1 MAKPN
6 RSMLLVDDDPNELF
20 FLRNAFAATGG
31 AVDIRHAESGEVA
44 LAEIARESPDLV
56 LLDLSMAGMD
66 GFDVLQRL
74 RADEATRTL
83 PTLIFSSSDRD
94 EDIRRSYREHANAYL
109 VKPRS
114 SDGYRDLAKNLEGFW
129 YDTARLP

>member
-1 MAKPN
+1 MGRQG
-6 RSMLLVDDDPNELF
+6 RSMLLVDDDPNEAL
-20 FLRNAFAATGG
+20 FLRHAFAANGG
-31 AVDIRHAESGEVA
+31 TVDIRHAESGEVA

-56 LLDLSMAGMD
+56 LLDLSMPGMD
-66 GFDVLQRL
+66 GYDVLERL
-74 RADEATRTL
+74 RAAEATRIL

-94 EDIRRSYREHANAYL
+94 EDIRRSYREQANAYV

-114 SDGYRDLAKNLEGFW
+114 SEGYRDLARTLEGFW

>member
-94 EDIRRSYREHANAYL
+94 EDIRRSYRENANAYL

-114 SDGYRDLAKNLEGFW
+114 SDGYRDLARNLEGFW

>member
-1 MAKPN
+1 
-6 RSMLLVDDDPNELF
+6 
-20 FLRNAFAATGG
+20 
-31 AVDIRHAESGEVA
+31 
-44 LAEIARESPDLV
+44 
-56 LLDLSMAGMD
+56 MAGMD

-114 SDGYRDLAKNLEGFW
+114 SDGYRDLARNLEGFW

>member
-1 MAKPN
+1 MAKTN
-6 RSMLLVDDDPNELF
+6 RSMLLVDDDPNEVL
-20 FLRNAFAATGG
+20 FLRNAFAATG
-31 AVDIRHAESGEVA
+31 ATIDIRHADSGEMA

-56 LLDLSMAGMD
+56 LLDLSMPGMD
-66 GFDVLQRL
+66 GYDVLRRL

-94 EDIRRSYREHANAYL
+94 EDIRRSYRDHANAYL

-114 SDGYRDLAKNLEGFW
+114 ADGYRDLARNLEGFW